1 MQTEIIKIE
10 NSDDFAVLEKAGEI
24 IRKSGLVA
32 FPTETVYGL
41 GGNALDPEAS
51 AKIYMA
57 KGRPSD
63 NPLIVHLSDPDEAG
77 LYCET
82 GDLYHTLS
90 SRFMPGPL
98 TVILKKKRL
107 NGRFIIP
114 DETTGGL
121 DSAAVRCPSEPIAHR
136 LISAAGVPI
145 AAPSANR
152 SGSPSPT
159 TAEHVIKDLSG
170 RIDMIIDGGP
180 CNFGLE
186 STVVKIEGDSL
197 TILRPG
203 AVTAEDLEPYC
214 SSVTV
219 SDAEP
224 KPGETP
230 LSPGM
235 KYRHYSPSKS
245 FYLVNGADSDV
256 LEFFIDRQNKERC
269 ALIVFEED
277 AAFLEDRN
285 LFILGTRNDLY
296 SQAHS
301 LFVCLRDADASDTDV
316 IYARF
321 PERSGIG
328 LALYNRLIRA
338 CGHNVINL

>member
-1 MQTEIIKIE
+1 MQTEIIKIRDQ
-10 NSDDFAVLEKAGEI
+10 DDFVLLERAGEV
-24 IRKSGLVA
+24 IRSSGLVA

-51 AKIYMA
+51 AKIYRA

-82 GDLYHTLS
+82 GELYYILA

-98 TVILKKKRL
+98 TVILKKKKS

-121 DSAAVRCPSEPIAHR
+121 DSAAVRCPSDPIAHS
-136 LISAAGVPI
+136 LIRFAGVPV

-159 TAEHVIKDLSG
+159 TAEHVKNDLYG

-186 STVVKIEGDSL
+186 STVVKIDGDSL

-219 SDAEP
+219 SDAES
-224 KPGETP
+224 KPGEVP

-235 KYRHYSPSKS
+235 KYRHYSPSKR
-245 FYLVNGADSDV
+245 FYLVNGEDSDV
-256 LEFFIDRQNKERC
+256 IGFFMDRQKSENC
-269 ALIVFEED
+269 ALIVCSED
-277 AAFLEDRN
+277 ASVLEDRN
-285 LFILGTRNDLY
+285 LFILGSRNNKF

-301 LFVCLRDADASDTDV
+301 LFGCLREADASDADV
-316 IYARF
+316 IYARL
-321 PERSGIG
+321 PDRSGIG
-328 LALYNRLIRA
+328 LALFNRLIRA